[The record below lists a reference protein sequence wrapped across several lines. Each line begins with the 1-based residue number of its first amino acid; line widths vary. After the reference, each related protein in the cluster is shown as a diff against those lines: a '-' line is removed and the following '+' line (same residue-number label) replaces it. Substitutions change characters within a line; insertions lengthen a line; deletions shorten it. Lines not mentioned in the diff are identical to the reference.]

1 MEIGLLRTVRK
12 CFADDS
18 NDKESDSNMS
28 VGTVKWFNSVKG
40 YGFISPDDG
49 SKDAFVH
56 ISAVERAGLPG
67 LAEGQRVEYELQPGK
82 NGKSSAENL
91 VLVE

>member
-1 MEIGLLRTVRK
+1 MTTK
-12 CFADDS
+12 AQ
-18 NDKESDSNMS
+18 SNMS
-28 VGTVKWFNSVKG
+28 TGTVKWFNSVKG

-49 SKDAFVH
+49 SKDIFVH

-67 LAEGQRVEYELQPGK
+67 LVEGQRVEFELQPGK

-91 VLVE
+91 VLVD